1 MSTSL
6 SPHQSEKKK
15 NKNKEDV
22 QPVADKI
29 AELNESQTELLGRI
43 RGLKECLHSWR
54 VKLDTQ
60 VKTYQDELSDLKKA
74 LSSEMEQLTLDFSR
88 IENYTSEATGRC
100 SSQPTELGYYLRS
113 IAVADPNSLTII
125 ISIL

>member
-1 MSTSL
+1 MATPL
-6 SPHQSEKKK
+6 SPHQSKKT
-15 NKNKEDV
+15 NKEDV

-74 LSSEMEQLTLDFSR
+74 LSSEMEQLTLDF
-88 IENYTSEATGRC
+88 
-100 SSQPTELGYYLRS
+100 QELRTTLQKQQDD
-113 IAVADPNSLTII
+113 VAASLLNLDITYAQ
-125 ISIL
+125 LQ